1 MTEYKSGNLNLYED
15 KKTNLFYPI
24 AFFWGVVI
32 VAVLGF
38 VWYEATLYET
48 RTRYFLLPWCFLT
61 GIAVLAPSLYLIY
74 KKQFNLFNPLVY
86 AAWIYFFPAFAVG
99 GLILASNLTEP
110 YYLAYVRDERSD
122 LPWTLI
128 YVILGYLGL
137 ALGYFLPFGKKLG
150 GKIGDYLPEWN
161 WQPNQITIPAL
172 VLMAVGFFN
181 TGLSF
186 IYGILGFQ
194 KVEESGTYDGILY
207 LTTLWGIEASF
218 ILWLVIFRTKHLNAQ
233 HFLLVGVLIV
243 TAAAKSI
250 FQGNRGSL
258 IFFFVLIACA
268 FAFSGRKI
276 FLRHKIYGA
285 VFISLALIVGMIY
298 GTTFRSV
305 KQTEEQS
312 GIDDYAGNI
321 VMTFE
326 EMSEQDIS
334 TMLGKGFS
342 ALAMR
347 VESVSPLAVVISNYE
362 ILQPYEEGYG
372 LDNNIWKDSVTFFIP
387 RVFWQDKPVASEP
400 RKYADLYFNYSENS
414 FTITPMGDLLRNF
427 GPIGVP
433 LGMILLGFIIR
444 MIYAS
449 LIENR
454 EFSFWRITLFY
465 MILMHISYEG
475 FYGSIV
481 PFIVKVGFITVAGI
495 LFLRIFIHNS
505 KRNPI
510 SIFRT

>member
-1 MTEYKSGNLNLYED
+1 MTEYKSGNLNLSGD
-15 KKTNLFYPI
+15 RKSNLFYPI

-32 VAVLGF
+32 VAILGF
-38 VWYEATLYET
+38 FWYEATLYET

-61 GIAVLAPSLYLIY
+61 GIAVAAPGLYFLY

-99 GLILASNLTEP
+99 GLILASNLSEP
-110 YYLAYVRDERSD
+110 YYLAFVRDERSD
-122 LPWTLI
+122 LPLTLI

-137 ALGYFLPFGKKLG
+137 AVGYFLPVGKKLG
-150 GKIGDYLPEWN
+150 GKIGDYLPKWN
-161 WQPNQITIPAL
+161 WQSNQVTLPAL
-172 VLMAVGFFN
+172 LLLAVGFFN
-181 TGLSF
+181 TALSF

-194 KVEESGTYDGILY
+194 KVEETGIYDGILY

-218 ILWLVIFRTKHLNAQ
+218 LLWLIIFRANKLQVQ
-233 HFLLVGVLIV
+233 HFLLIGLLIA
-243 TAAAKSI
+243 TAAIKSA

-258 IFFFVLIACA
+258 IFFSVMIACA
-268 FAFSGRKI
+268 FVFSGRKI
-276 FLRHKIYGA
+276 LLRHKVYGGVFLTLA
-285 VFISLALIVGMIY
+285 VIVGMIY
-298 GTTFRSV
+298 GTTFRNV
-305 KQTEEQS
+305 KQSEEQTS
-312 GIDDYAGNI
+312 IDDYAGNI

-334 TMLGKGFS
+334 TMLGKGFA
-342 ALAMR
+342 ALAIR
-347 VESVSPLAVVISNYE
+347 VESVTPLAVVVSNYE

-433 LGMILLGFIIR
+433 LGMILLGFLIR
-444 MIYAS
+444 IIYAG

-465 MILMHISYEG
+465 MLLMHISYEG
-475 FYGSIV
+475 FYGSII
-481 PFIVKVGFITVAGI
+481 PFLVKVGFITVVGI
-495 LFLRIFIHNS
+495 IFLRIFIHNS

-510 SIFRT
+510 SILQT